1 MKILT
6 LNTHSL
12 ADNNNP
18 ANCHILCGVIEKERP
33 DIIALQEVNQYIEKE
48 RVPIIKGYVPV
59 GEIPLKES
67 NFALSMHKILTA
79 MKLDYQFSWLG
90 MKKGYDKFDEGICI
104 FSSSPIKEAR
114 SLLLSNTPDYNNFK
128 KRMALLVE
136 TEKGVFINCHLGW
149 EYDPEEPFGNQVR
162 RLNACFNFK
171 KQMYLMGDFNV
182 PAGSDG
188 YKMITHYGW
197 YDTFLLAKERIGEA
211 TITGKIDG
219 WEENKSSL
227 RIDYI
232 FVNRNIEIK
241 KSEVL
246 FNGIKIP
253 QISDHFAVMVSL

>member
-12 ADNNNP
+12 SGENNS
-18 ANCHILCGVIEKERP
+18 ANCHILCDVIEKERP
-33 DIIALQEVNQYIEKE
+33 DIIALQEVNQYMEKE
-48 RVPIIKGYVPV
+48 SVPEVKGHIPV

-90 MKKGYDKFDEGICI
+90 MKKGYDKFDEGLAV
-104 FSSSPIKEAR
+104 FSLSPIKEAK
-114 SLLLSNTPDYNNFK
+114 SLLLSTTSDYNNFK

-136 TEKGVFINCHLGW
+136 TEDGVFINCHLGW
-149 EYDPEEPFGNQVR
+149 EKDEEEPFCDQVK

-182 PAGSDG
+182 PPESDG
-188 YKMITHYGW
+188 YKMITSYGW
-197 YDTFLLAKERIGEA
+197 CDTFLMAKERIGEA
-211 TITGKIDG
+211 TIMGKIDG
-219 WEENKSSL
+219 WEKNKENL

-232 FVNRNIEIK
+232 FANREVQVK
-241 KSEVL
+241 KSEVM
-246 FNGIKIP
+246 FDGDKTP
-253 QISDHFAVMVSL
+253 QISDHFGLMVSI